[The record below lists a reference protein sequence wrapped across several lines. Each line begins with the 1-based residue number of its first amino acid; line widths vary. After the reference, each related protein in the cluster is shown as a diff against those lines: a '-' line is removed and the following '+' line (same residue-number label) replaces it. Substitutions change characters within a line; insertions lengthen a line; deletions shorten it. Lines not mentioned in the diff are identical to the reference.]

1 KTIIKIA
8 WRNIWRNKLR
18 SSIVIISIILGI
30 WAGLFIS
37 GFTLGMT
44 EQRTKG
50 IITTTLSHIQIHNP
64 NFLSNQNIN
73 DTIIN
78 SKNIIEAIKKD
89 NQIVV
94 YSERQIITGM
104 IANAKGNYGI
114 ELTGINPEQE
124 KRVTVIS
131 EKLDTG
137 DYFTGRI
144 KHNPIIIGKALAKKM
159 NARINSKVVI
169 TVQNIDGDLVNA
181 AFRIEGIYNTQN
193 SPFEL
198 STAFV
203 RKSDLAK
210 ITGLTIDK
218 IHEIAIL
225 GNSIEDAPIIVEKLK
240 KYDDKNKIATWAEVL
255 PELQY
260 TQDMMSSFLYIF
272 MIIVLLALS
281 FGIINSMLMA
291 VLERKKELG
300 MLMAVGMKK
309 IKIFS
314 MISMETVF
322 LSLIAAPVGLIL
334 SYITIQY
341 FSVHG
346 IDLSNFSSGMESFG
360 VGATIYTYL
369 PANVY
374 FEITLLTVLIAFISS
389 LFPARRALKLNPADA
404 VKSL

>member
-1 KTIIKIA
+1 MKTIIKIA

-37 GFTLGMT
+37 GFTLGMN
-44 EQRTKG
+44 EQRVKG
-50 IITTTLSHIQIHNP
+50 IITTTLSHVQIHNP
-64 NFLSNQNIN
+64 DFLANRNIN
-73 DTIIN
+73 DTIID
-78 SKNIIEAIKKD
+78 SKNIIEEIRKD
-89 NQIVV
+89 KQITAYTGRQIV
-94 YSERQIITGM
+94 TGM

-114 ELTGINPEQE
+114 QLTGINPDME
-124 KRVTVIS
+124 KKVSVIYKKI
-131 EKLDTG
+131 ENG
-137 DYFTGRI
+137 NYFTRI
-144 KHNPIIIGKALAKKM
+144 KHNPIILGKALADKM
-159 NARINSKVVI
+159 NAKINSKVVV
-169 TVQNIDGDLVNA
+169 TLQNIEGDLVNA
-181 AFRIEGIYNTQN
+181 AFRVEGIFNTQN

-210 ITGLTIDK
+210 ITDLGINK

-225 GNSIEDAPIIVEKLK
+225 GHSIEDAPLIAVNLK
-240 KYDDKNKIATWAEVL
+240 KYDSKNKIETWAEIS
-255 PELQY
+255 PDLQY
-260 TQDMMSSFLYIF
+260 AQEMMSSFLYIF

-314 MISMETVF
+314 MISFETIF
-322 LSLIAAPVGLIL
+322 LSLIAAPIGLLL
-334 SYITIQY
+334 SYISIQY
-341 FSVHG
+341 FSTHG
-346 IDLSNFSSGMESFG
+346 IDLSNFSTGLASFG
-360 VGATIYTYL
+360 IGTKIYTFL

-374 FEITLLTVLIAFISS
+374 FEITALTVLIAFISS
-389 LFPARRALKLNPADA
+389 LFPARRALKLNPAEA